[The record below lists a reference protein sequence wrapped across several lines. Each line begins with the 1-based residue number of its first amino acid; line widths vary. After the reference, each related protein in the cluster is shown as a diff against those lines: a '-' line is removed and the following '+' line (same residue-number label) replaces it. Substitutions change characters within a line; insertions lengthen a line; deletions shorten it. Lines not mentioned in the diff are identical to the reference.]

1 MDTARDR
8 KACYQLTGSVSLSAA
23 LRCTQKTTAAGI
35 QKKRSQL
42 AAGVVHKGL
51 LTTVELK
58 LPTRWRT
65 KTPKQFEGA
74 KHTLCKKTSSRDV
87 SLWGR
92 KTGGKRWTICRY

>member
-1 MDTARDR
+1 MGTARDR

-23 LRCTQKTTAAGI
+23 LRCI

-58 LPTRWRT
+58 PPTRWRT

-74 KHTLCKKTSSRDV
+74 KHTLRKKTSGRDV